1 MVKISDFQN
10 YLKSKKID
18 SWEVYLDESKST
30 SIEINKSDV
39 EYILS
44 GEKTGFGVRVAKN
57 KKLGFSYTNDIKKFK
72 ECIDTAITISKLNN
86 KDDDFE
92 SFAKTK
98 KEYPKVKTYD
108 KDLEHFDVKDFHEYM
123 NEFRNIIEKQDKN
136 IVTGNGVYRKNITN
150 KNIINSEGI
159 DIKEKSSSNS
169 VFFDGLRLE
178 NGNENINLELG
189 DADIGILNPN
199 VANEFGKRLVS
210 MKNKKDIAT
219 KKTSILFHPE
229 CFGAIMDEFIN
240 NSFSA
245 ENIQKNKSILCEKE
259 NKKMF
264 DEKLSISDDATI
276 NGLYDSRVA
285 DDEGIPSQKTTLI
298 EKGIVQNFIYDS
310 YTSNKEK
317 KESTG
322 NASRTY
328 FSKPS
333 ICTSNILIEE
343 GRRKNLISE
352 IDEGIY
358 LKGLM
363 GIHTMNHSTGDFS
376 LSVYEG
382 HNIKKGE
389 IISPLKDT
397 MISGNIINILNNI
410 IGIGK
415 GKGKYLW
422 GEGSGYTPEILV
434 SNVQVI
440 GSK

>member
-1 MVKISDFQN
+1 ME
-10 YLKSKKID
+10 YLTQM
-18 SWEVYLDESKST
+18 L
-30 SIEINKSDV
+30 
-39 EYILS
+39 
-44 GEKTGFGVRVAKN
+44 
-57 KKLGFSYTNDIKKFK
+57 
-72 ECIDTAITISKLNN
+72 
-86 KDDDFE
+86 
-92 SFAKTK
+92 
-98 KEYPKVKTYD
+98 
-108 KDLEHFDVKDFHEYM
+108 
-123 NEFRNIIEKQDKN
+123 Q
-136 IVTGNGVYRKNITN
+136 
-150 KNIINSEGI
+150 
-159 DIKEKSSSNS
+159 
-169 VFFDGLRLE
+169 
-178 NGNENINLELG
+178 
-189 DADIGILNPN
+189 
-199 VANEFGKRLVS
+199 
-210 MKNKKDIAT
+210 KDIAT

-229 CFGAIMDEFIN
+229 CVGAIMDEFIN

-422 GEGSGYTPEILV
+422 GEGSVYTPEILV